1 MIYKV
6 KTPNGVAKAEFEW
19 QAEAEFFATIILG
32 WSKGQYKII
41 AIRKGK

>member
-6 KTPNGVAKAEFEW
+6 KTPNGVATEEFTNR
-19 QAEAEFFATIILG
+19 QEAEFYATIILA

-41 AIRKGK
+41 ATRKGK